1 MFNNAK
7 LIIELIIVN
16 NWILLDLELK
26 GNYNRYLKNRVV
38 VSSIYLYKKRQGCIF
53 SILQKM
59 IFDALG
65 EKHKKANIKKAFF
78 KSFLILFTQKFIFP
92 D

>member
-53 SILQKM
+53 SILQKK
-59 IFDALG
+59 IFDVPG
-65 EKHKKANIKKAFF
+65 GKHKKKAFL